1 VHWEAWY
8 TIGVLVLVFYG
19 LVREIA
25 PPDVLLMGGLVAVG
39 LGLHHLLSI
48 EEIFGGFANEGL
60 LTVAAMFAVAAALR
74 ETGALNSLGD
84 WVMGRATTE
93 RGALARMAGSI
104 TVVSAF
110 LNNTPVVAMLLPVI
124 DTWCRKNRVSP
135 SRLLLPLSYLAIL
148 GGTCTL
154 IGTSTNLVVNG
165 MLARAMDRPDVAASA
180 ALQHALRPMSL
191 FEVTPVGVPYALAG
205 ILYLFLVGRRLLPDR
220 KDLIQQFGEHAREY
234 VVNMRIQ
241 PGCRLIGKRVEEAGL
256 RRLSGQF
263 LIEITRG
270 EELITPVEPNQLLEE
285 GDILTFAGIVDSIID
300 LERIPG
306 LVPVVDANYEAH
318 SSKRRDSMLCESVI
332 SGSSPLV
339 GKSIRDADFRATYN
353 AAVVAVHRSG
363 ERLKGRLGDIVLR
376 NGDTLLLQTGPHFR
390 RAHHNN
396 SDFYLVSAIQDSRPV
411 RHDKAYI
418 SIALLLVLILLM
430 ATEVI
435 PIVMSAFLVAGLMVV
450 TRCISPGDARQSV
463 DWQTLLSIGAAFG
476 LGRALEKS
484 GVVEAVIGLVV
495 QNAAGFGP
503 YAAFIAL
510 YVVTVAITEMVS
522 NNAAAVFMFPFAV
535 ALGIQLGVNPRT
547 FVIGVM
553 FAASA
558 GFMMPIGYQTH
569 LMVYGP
575 GGYRFKDF
583 FRLGFPMD
591 LVLITVAT
599 ILIPLVWPFHG

>member
-1 VHWEAWY
+1 
-8 TIGVLVLVFYG
+8 I
-19 LVREIA
+19 
-25 PPDVLLMGGLVAVG
+25 
-39 LGLHHLLSI
+39 GLHHLLTV

-60 LTVAAMFAVAAALR
+60 LTVAAMFAVAASLR
-74 ETGALNSLGD
+74 ETGALNSMGD
-84 WVMGRATTE
+84 GVMGRARTE
-93 RGALARMAGSI
+93 SGALARMAGSV
-104 TVVSAF
+104 TVASAF

-165 MLARAMDRPDVAASA
+165 MLARAMERPDVAASP
-180 ALQHALRPMSL
+180 ALQQALEPMSL
-191 FEVTPVGVPYALAG
+191 FEVTPVGIPYALAG
-205 ILYLFLVGRRLLPDR
+205 VLYLFIVGRRLLPDR
-220 KDLIQQFGEHAREY
+220 KDLIQQFGESAREY
-234 VVNMRIQ
+234 MVNMRIE
-241 PGCRLIGKRVEEAGL
+241 PGCRLIGKRVEAAGL

-285 GDILTFAGIVDSIID
+285 NDILTFAGVVDSIID

-306 LVPVVDANYEAH
+306 LVPVVDINYEAH
-318 SSKRRDSMLCESVI
+318 SSKRRDSLLCEAVI
-332 SGSSPLV
+332 SASSPLV
-339 GKSIRDADFRATYN
+339 GKSIRGADFRATYN

-376 NGDTLLLQTGPHFR
+376 NGDTLLLQTGPHFG

-418 SIALLLVLILLM
+418 SIGLLGLLIVLM

-435 PIVMSAFLVAGLMVV
+435 PIVMAAFLIAGLMVV

-484 GVVEAVIGLVV
+484 GVVEAVITLVV
-495 QNAAGFGP
+495 DNAASFGP

-510 YVVTVAITEMVS
+510 YIVTVVVTEMVS

-535 ALGIQLGVNPRT
+535 ALGIQLGANPRT
-547 FVIGVM
+547 FVVGVM

-583 FRLGFPMD
+583 IRLGLPMD

-599 ILIPLVWPFHG
+599 LLIPLVWPF